1 MSFPIYEF
9 DPALIGEIV
18 TVQIVKWDEP
28 NGHLIDPKTRTSHV
42 GHLEG
47 YIMNERMVIFKLT
60 GMDQVKFSRRV
71 YSHEVYKETIK

>member
-18 TVQIVKWDEP
+18 TVQIVKRDEP
-28 NGHLIDPKTRTSHV
+28 NGYLTDPKTRTSHV
-42 GHLEG
+42 GYLEG
-47 YIMNERMVIFKLT
+47 YIMNEHMVIFKLT

-71 YSHEVYKETIK
+71 YSHEVCKETIK